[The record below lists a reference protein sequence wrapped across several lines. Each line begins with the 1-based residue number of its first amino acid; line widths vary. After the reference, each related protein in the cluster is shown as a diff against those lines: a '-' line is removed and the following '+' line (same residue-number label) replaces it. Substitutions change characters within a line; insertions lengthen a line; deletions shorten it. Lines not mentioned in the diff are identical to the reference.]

1 MDKDIALALEM
12 WREKNA
18 DPRKWASLEFIQF
31 QYSRIVR
38 MDWGHR
44 KFDGRKEVAIA
55 SRYFYMDGEMAEVRW
70 HDTAH
75 S

>member
-1 MDKDIALALEM
+1 MDKDIALALEH
-12 WREKNA
+12 WRKMNGES
-18 DPRKWASLEFIQF
+18 RKWASLEFIQF
-31 QYSRIVR
+31 TNDRIVR

-44 KFDGRKEVAIA
+44 KFDGTKEVAIA
-55 SRYFYMDGEMAEVRW
+55 SRYYYVFDNEVKW